1 MLSQLGPQFDIVHW
15 DTWKGDRWAGPIGVL
30 ANIVRSCAVRDKATA
45 DNPEGDQLPEDGYS
59 VVLSGAGPRVG
70 LHIRISAGAL
80 TAGRRL
86 PRHHLSIQL
95 REVAEGGVTGE
106 VGDRVCS
113 AVVQAWQPA
122 MLELADPHLRQAAR
136 RGGWKIGVGYRLWL
150 NHEVG
155 LITQVAEGLS
165 TTSLGRGTLISA
177 PDDWPAERVIAA
189 MTATLAA
196 NRLDEIPH

>member
-1 MLSQLGPQFDIVHW
+1 
-15 DTWKGDRWAGPIGVL
+15 
-30 ANIVRSCAVRDKATA
+30 
-45 DNPEGDQLPEDGYS
+45 
-59 VVLSGAGPRVG
+59 
-70 LHIRISAGAL
+70 
-80 TAGRRL
+80 
-86 PRHHLSIQL
+86 
-95 REVAEGGVTGE
+95 
-106 VGDRVCS
+106 
-113 AVVQAWQPA
+113 